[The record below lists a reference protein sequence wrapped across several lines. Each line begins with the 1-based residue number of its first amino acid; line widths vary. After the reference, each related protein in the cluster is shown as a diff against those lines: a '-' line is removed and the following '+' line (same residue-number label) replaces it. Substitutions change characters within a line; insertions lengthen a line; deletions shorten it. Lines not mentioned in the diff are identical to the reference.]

1 MKNPRVTA
9 IISLIGTAVMGGSML
24 FAQETPSPTVATL
37 QWLFLVG
44 GVIGLVGSLVQ
55 MANGR

>member
-9 IISLIGTAVMGGSML
+9 VISLIGIAVMGGSML
-24 FAQETPSPTVATL
+24 FSQEASSAAVATL
-37 QWLFLVG
+37 QWIFLAG
-44 GVIGLVGSLVQ
+44 GVIGLIGSLVQ